1 MSEPI
6 AHENIELTWVEPKTS
21 INIAKFII
29 THTYYF
35 LRKIYED
42 DLLKWSKTFT
52 QYIDLFK
59 QYFKKSELLNKFS
72 FDIINKSYDEDLD
85 NNNKIEEKIYSKEDE
100 FYKLKYKQFINIINE
115 QNPYNINDKKITS
128 LISIVNCFIYLEYMY
143 IFLTKYPDK
152 ISHYIIK
159 IDISFLLIIPEQT
172 SKRLINSDEYF
183 YLNLIELKERFG
195 EIDFTPSEFIRQ
207 LQMHFSN
214 KFLKKIKKMKKMKK
228 SKLTILELE
237 LSKLYNQMIKF
248 NHPQI
253 GILLDHIEQIKKN
266 LISDINNK
274 NDTDILIDQ
283 YINKVEK
290 RERKNLQEILNE
302 IAEKKSIPK
311 FNYLYLISLNCFNEL
326 NLENT
331 IEKNINEHKN
341 EINNEDLKSLQINN
355 IKSFNDNPIKELNK
369 NSDDYNKNII
379 DNDND
384 KYKNLTKEESINKNK
399 NFNKVK
405 EGVEEIQKKIIVQIE
420 ELILEKKEINDK
432 LISLLTIEKLIP
444 KIVKLI

>member
-6 AHENIELTWVEPKTS
+6 AHENIELTWAEPKTS

-42 DLLKWSKTFT
+42 DLLKWSKTFS

-72 FDIINKSYDEDLD
+72 FDIINRSYDKDLD
-85 NNNKIEEKIYSKEDE
+85 NNNKIEEKIDSKEDE

-128 LISIVNCFIYLEYMY
+128 LISIVNCFFYLEYMY
-143 IFLTKYPDK
+143 VFLTKYPDK

-172 SKRLINSDEYF
+172 SKRLVNSDEYF

-214 KFLKKIKKMKKMKK
+214 KFLKKIEKMKK

-237 LSKLYNQMIKF
+237 LSKLYNQMTKF

-253 GILLDHIEQIKKN
+253 GILLDHIEQIKNN

-274 NDTDILIDQ
+274 NDTGILIDQ

-290 RERKNLQEILNE
+290 IERKNLKEILNE
-302 IAEKKSIPK
+302 IAEKKV
-311 FNYLYLISLNCFNEL
+311 FL
-326 NLENT
+326 NLIVIIREIT
-331 IEKNINEHKN
+331 SPFIYTLL
-341 EINNEDLKSLQINN
+341 INNQ
-355 IKSFNDNPIKELNK
+355 
-369 NSDDYNKNII
+369 
-379 DNDND
+379 
-384 KYKNLTKEESINKNK
+384 NL
-399 NFNKVK
+399 
-405 EGVEEIQKKIIVQIE
+405 
-420 ELILEKKEINDK
+420 
-432 LISLLTIEKLIP
+432 
-444 KIVKLI
+444 